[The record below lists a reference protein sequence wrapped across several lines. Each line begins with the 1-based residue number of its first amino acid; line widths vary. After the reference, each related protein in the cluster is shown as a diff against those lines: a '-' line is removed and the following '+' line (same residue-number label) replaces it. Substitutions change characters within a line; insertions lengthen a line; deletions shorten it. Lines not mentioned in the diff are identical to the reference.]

1 MSLLVIFAVLYGVK
15 TDKNVTIIFTNDING
30 SLPLSKAYW
39 VSLELPPNL
48 GNAKSL
54 KVLLN
59 KERSKNEVLLLN
71 SGNLAPFNIPGEEKT
86 PEELICFLNELKF
99 DASLIGINELSYG
112 CDYLNKLKIGTF
124 TELLSANLY
133 GEQMRYIITTIK
145 DLKIG
150 IFGLTSPY
158 APLFVPSRYRDEINI
173 DLELDKV
180 AKNAVDSLK
189 ERGAEIIIGL
199 SDAGF
204 RNDSIIAENVA
215 GIDCIIGSG
224 SIGRVLREPFETPIN
239 HTLLTKA
246 YNDLSSAGIL
256 ILYLDEDNSI
266 AGYHHK
272 LITLFLEEYPPYK

>member
-1 MSLLVIFAVLYGVK
+1 MSLLVILAALYGVK
-15 TDKNVTIIFTNDING
+15 TDKYVTIIFTNDING
-30 SLPLSKAYW
+30 SLPLSQAYW
-39 VSLELPPNL
+39 VSLELPPDL

-54 KVLLN
+54 NVLLN
-59 KERSKNEVLLLN
+59 KERSKNEVILLN

-86 PEELICFLNELKF
+86 PEELVCFLNELKF
-99 DASLIGINELSYG
+99 DASLIGTNELSYG
-112 CDYLNKLKIGTF
+112 SDFLYKLKIGTSTKF
-124 TELLSANLY
+124 LSANLY
-133 GEQMRYIITTIK
+133 GEQIRYIITTK
-145 DLKIG
+145 NDLKIG

-158 APLFVPSRYRDEINI
+158 ALLFVPSRYRDEINI
-173 DLELDKV
+173 NLELGKV
-180 AKNAVDSLK
+180 AKNVVDSLK

-224 SIGRVLREPFETPIN
+224 SIGRVLREPFETPTN

-246 YNDLSSAGIL
+246 YNDLSSAGKL
-256 ILYLDEDNSI
+256 ILYLDEDNNIS
-266 AGYHHK
+266 GYHHE